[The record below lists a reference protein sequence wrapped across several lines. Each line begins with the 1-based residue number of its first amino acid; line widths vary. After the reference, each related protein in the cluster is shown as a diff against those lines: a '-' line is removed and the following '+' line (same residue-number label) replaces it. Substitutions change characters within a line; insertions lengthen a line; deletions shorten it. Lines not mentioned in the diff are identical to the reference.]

1 MAGLP
6 RQIDVLVVG
15 GGTSGAALAGIIARD
30 TTKSVVLLEAG
41 PDFGPLDGGRWPADL
56 LDARR
61 FALSH
66 DWGYDGINHASQPD
80 RCAFPRARVIGGCG
94 AHNGCVAVAGHRLD
108 YDGWAAAGNPGW
120 DWASV
125 APAFARAREALR
137 VRVPDAS
144 ELNPFQASFL
154 DASVAAGFPRVE
166 NLDVPDLV
174 NGVAP
179 APFNIHNG
187 TRWSSALGYLDP
199 VRGNANLTVVGGALV
214 DRVVINGGQAVAVE
228 ATIDSERTRIE
239 AGTIV
244 LSGGAYGSPAILLR
258 SGVGDPAQLRDLG
271 VDVVHE
277 LAGVG
282 KMLTDHPIS
291 SVQIEPS
298 ERLLNEMNAFK
309 ETGWLPD
316 EQVVL
321 LASSRHAR
329 QAAFDLHF
337 PAYSSQDPA
346 TGEWRFQ
353 ISVGQ
358 FDTASYTGTLTLTSL
373 DPAAPPAID
382 HGYLS
387 DTAGRDRDTLVHGLE
402 IGLDIVGKMVDNG
415 YVATILAPDPT
426 RLGRDDLIR
435 HLEMSVRTCYH
446 PGCSCRMGPT
456 GDPTAVVDTTGA
468 VHGLRGL
475 HVCDASIFPI
485 LPRANNNLPAAML
498 AEMLAPVIGRNA

>member
-6 RQIDVLVVG
+6 KQIDVLVVG
-15 GGTSGAALAGIIARD
+15 GGTSGAALAGILARD
-30 TTKSVVLLEAG
+30 TQKTIVLLEAG

-56 LDARR
+56 LDARS
-61 FALSH
+61 FALSL
-66 DWGYDGINHASQPD
+66 DWGYDGINHPAQPD

-125 APAFARAREALR
+125 EPAFERAKKALR
-137 VRVPDAS
+137 VRVPDES

-154 DASVAAGFPRVE
+154 ESTVAAGFPRVD

-179 APFNIHNG
+179 APFNIYNG

-199 VRGNANLTVVGGALV
+199 VRGNANLTIIGNALV
-214 DRVVINGGQAVAVE
+214 DRVIIDGQQAVAVE
-228 ATIDSERTRIE
+228 AVIDGEQQRIE

-271 VDVVHE
+271 INVAHE
-277 LAGVG
+277 LPGVG
-282 KMLTDHPIS
+282 RMLTDHPIS
-291 SVQIEPS
+291 SVSIQPS
-298 ERLLNEMNAFK
+298 DTLVNEMNAFK
-309 ETGWLPD
+309 EEHWLPD

-321 LASSRHAR
+321 LAASRHAR
-329 QAAFDLHF
+329 QNAFDLHF
-337 PAYSSQDPA
+337 PAYSSQDPK

-358 FDTASYTGTLTLTSL
+358 FDTASYTGSLTLTSL
-373 DPAAPPAID
+373 DPAAPPTLD
-382 HGYLS
+382 HGYLT
-387 DTAGRDRDTLVHGLE
+387 DAAGRDRDTLVHGLE
-402 IGLDIVGKMVDNG
+402 IALDIVGRMSDAG
-415 YVATILAPDPT
+415 YVASVLAPDT
-426 RLGRDDLIR
+426 TKRSHEDLVR
-435 HLEMSVRTCYH
+435 HLEMSIRTCYH
-446 PGCSCRMGPT
+446 PGCSCRMGQA
-456 GDPTAVVDTTGA
+456 GDQTSVVDARGA
-468 VHGLRGL
+468 VHGLSGL
-475 HVCDASIFPI
+475 SVCDASIFPI

-498 AEMLAPVIGRNA
+498 AEMLAPVIGA

>member
-1 MAGLP
+1 MAETMLP
-6 RQIDVLVVG
+6 KQIDVLVVG

-30 TTKSVVLLEAG
+30 TRQTVVLLEAG

-61 FALSH
+61 FALSL
-66 DWGYDGINHASQPD
+66 DWGYDGINHASQPE

-120 DWASV
+120 DWATV
-125 APAFARAREALR
+125 EPAFARAREALR
-137 VRVPDAS
+137 VRVPDES

-154 DASVAAGFPRVE
+154 EGTVAAGFPRVE

-199 VRGNANLTVVGGALV
+199 VRGNANLTIVGDTLV
-214 DRVVINGGQAVAVE
+214 DRVVLDGGRAIAVE
-228 ATIDSERTRIE
+228 AIINGKRTRIE
-239 AGTIV
+239 ASKIV
-244 LSGGAYGSPAILLR
+244 LSGGAYGSPAVLLR
-258 SGVGDPAQLRDLG
+258 SGIGDPAQLRDLG
-271 VDVVHE
+271 VEVSHE
-277 LAGVG
+277 LPGVG
-282 KMLTDHPIS
+282 RMLTDHPIS
-291 SVQIEPS
+291 SVSIQPS
-298 ERLLNEMNAFK
+298 ERLLREMEAFQ
-309 ETGWLPD
+309 ERRWLPD

-321 LASSRHAR
+321 LAASHHAR
-329 QAAFDLHF
+329 QNAFDLHF

-358 FDTASYTGTLTLTSL
+358 FDTASYTGSLTLTSL
-373 DPAAPPAID
+373 DPAAPPTLD
-382 HGYLS
+382 HGYLA
-387 DTAGRDRDTLVHGLE
+387 DPAGRDRDTLLHGIE
-402 IGLDIVGKMVDNG
+402 IALDIVGRMADAG
-415 YVATILAPDPT
+415 SVAAILAPDPT
-426 RLGRDDLIR
+426 RTSRDDLIR
-435 HLEMSVRTCYH
+435 HLEASIRTCYH
-446 PGCSCRMGPT
+446 PGCSCRMGPAI
-456 GDPTAVVDTTGA
+456 DASAVVDATGA
-468 VHGLRGL
+468 VHGLTGL
-475 HVCDASIFPI
+475 HICDASIFPI

-498 AEMLAPVIGRNA
+498 AEMLAPLIGR